1 MALWAAAYDERIK
14 AVVPISAGTGGENP
28 FRYTSD
34 KYRNETI
41 ELLTRVRPHWL
52 HPRLRFYVGRE
63 SKLPVDMNSLMAL
76 VAPRGLMLTSS
87 IIESA
92 GNHFGIEQ
100 AYYSAKKAYDFLGAG
115 DQIAV
120 DLRYG
125 LHAPAN
131 RDMERYFDFF
141 DYVFKEVV

>member
-1 MALWAAAYDERIK
+1 MILVQLTAWAWAASRAIDYLYTLPEINKDQIGLAGFSRNGKMALWAAAYDERIK

-63 SKLPVDMNSLMAL
+63 SNYLW
-76 VAPRGLMLTSS
+76 
-87 IIESA
+87 I
-92 GNHFGIEQ
+92 
-100 AYYSAKKAYDFLGAG
+100 
-115 DQIAV
+115 
-120 DLRYG
+120 
-125 LHAPAN
+125 
-131 RDMERYFDFF
+131 
-141 DYVFKEVV
+141 